1 MKTPDMSQQ
10 IQVEPY
16 HESTLPPRLGEEM
29 KALADTIREK
39 AFSLFQNRS
48 GGNGGDVDD
57 WLRAERDVIW
67 SPAVELTE
75 RDRDFRARIAL
86 PGFNE
91 KNLRVTAAPEALIV
105 EAENTHSHNGRKDGV
120 LLCEFSGKRL
130 FRRLELPAPIDVDKV
145 TAALD
150 QGILLVH
157 APKAAQSKQVKS
169 AAAK

>member
-1 MKTPDMSQQ
+1 MSQQ

-16 HESTLPPRLGEEM
+16 NESGLPPTLGEEM
-29 KALADTIREK
+29 QALADTIREK
-39 AFSLFQNRS
+39 AFRLFQERG
-48 GGNGGDVDD
+48 GGNGSDVDD

-75 RDRDFRARIAL
+75 NDRDFRARIAL

-91 KNLRVTAAPEALIV
+91 KDLKVTAGPEALIV
-105 EAENTHSHNGRKDGV
+105 EAKNSHTHDGTKDGV
-120 LLCEFSGKRL
+120 LLCEFSDKRL

-145 TAALD
+145 TATVD
-150 QGILLVH
+150 RGILLVH
-157 APKAAQSKQVKS
+157 APKAVQSNQVKS

>member
-1 MKTPDMSQQ
+1 MSQQ

-16 HESTLPPRLGEEM
+16 REAALSPALCEEM
-29 KALADTIREK
+29 KALEDTIRER
-39 AFSLFQNRS
+39 AFSLFQSRG
-48 GGNGGDVDD
+48 GGNGGDIDD
-57 WLRAERDVIW
+57 WLRAERDLIW

-75 RDRDFRARIAL
+75 SDRDFRARIAL

-91 KNLRVTAAPEALIV
+91 KDLKVTAAPEALIV
-105 EAENTHSHNGRKDGV
+105 EARNTHAHDGTKDGV
-120 LLCEFSGKRL
+120 LFCEFSDKRL

-150 QGILLVH
+150 RGILLVH

-169 AAAK
+169 ATAQ